1 MNVSYQGALRL
12 HFAMYCAI
20 ALCFFFQALTW
31 GSVYRFFAYLVL
43 LLCVGIYFLAPQQN
57 QREHNQHERHA
68 VLKCLLPLVGFTVLE
83 WIATFHFP
91 WDVKALRHVLLAT
104 GLMAGIVLL
113 AREHVR
119 IKAYL
124 IPTLIF
130 AVYAYTLF
138 QVVWIYGL
146 GQIYGTTKNPHYL
159 AIYSALFLV
168 VAVFLA
174 TNWSNGPNR
183 YGLIVAAAILG
194 FLLLNTSSR
203 PTWIAL
209 MMATLIGIV
218 CLRNRAKVILIA
230 LAGVIFA
237 VLFFTDAGSFKT
249 RMDDLVINANTEER
263 VTIWEDTWA
272 MQQQSSR
279 QQWLFGHG
287 VEGFENDF
295 EPYSRYYSTQGI
307 TYNSPHNAILEVL
320 YLFGLAGLT
329 VVLGFILWLYYALFS
344 RYFRSRHQSAQTVQM
359 IALMLLAL
367 LTVCMMAVSIT
378 LPFFISININIIAL
392 VMGVMFYL
400 DRHEKT

>member
-1 MNVSYQGALRL
+1 MNAPHQLTSRL
-12 HFAMYCAI
+12 HI
-20 ALCFFFQALTW
+20 ALYSAVVLSFFFQALSW
-31 GSVYRFFAYLVL
+31 GSAYRFFAYLVL
-43 LLCVGIYFLAPQQN
+43 LLCVGTYFQAPQQN
-57 QREHNQHERHA
+57 QGEHNQDERRA
-68 VLKCLLPLVGFTVLE
+68 VLKCLLPLVGITVLE

-104 GLMAGIVLL
+104 GLMTGIMLL

-159 AIYSALFLV
+159 AIYGALFLV
-168 VAVFLA
+168 VATFLA
-174 TNWSNGPNR
+174 VNWSNGPHR

-209 MMATLIGIV
+209 MIATLIGIV
-218 CLRNRAKVILIA
+218 CLRNRAKVTLIA

-237 VLFFTDAGSFKT
+237 VLFSTDAGRFKT
-249 RMDDLVINANTEER
+249 RMDDLITHANTEER

-272 MQQQSSR
+272 MQQHSSR

-287 VEGFENDF
+287 VESFENDF
-295 EPYSRYYSTQGI
+295 QPYSRYYSTQGI

-329 VVLGFILWLYYALFS
+329 VVVGFILWLYYALFS
-344 RYFRSRHQSAQTVQM
+344 RYFRSRHQAAQTVQM

-367 LTVCMMAVSIT
+367 LTVTMMAVSIT